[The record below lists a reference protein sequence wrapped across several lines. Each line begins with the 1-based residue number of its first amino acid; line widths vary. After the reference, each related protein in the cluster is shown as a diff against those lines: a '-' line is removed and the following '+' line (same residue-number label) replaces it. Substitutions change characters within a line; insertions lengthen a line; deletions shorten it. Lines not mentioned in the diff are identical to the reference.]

1 MPSARLVSRLL
12 GWAIAV
18 GFGLAFFVG
27 APVWLFVWP
36 AVAWL
41 AVNLRAVAVIVLAA
55 LGVALT

>member
-1 MPSARLVSRLL
+1 VSRLL
-12 GWAIAV
+12 GWATAA